1 MRNRR
6 AAFAAIAGTASVAL
20 TMSACGGQSS
30 TGSSKGGTIGIA
42 MPTQASERWITDGKS
57 VVKDLQANGYKT
69 KLVYGENDPAT
80 QVSQIENLIT
90 QGVSALIIAAIDNK
104 SLNKVLQQAADAN
117 IPVISYDRLILG
129 TKNVT
134 YYASFDN
141 EQVGRLQARFIIDK
155 LGLEHGKG
163 PFNIELFAGSSD
175 DNNTKYFFS
184 GALHLLQ
191 PFLDSKQ
198 LVVRSGETALNQVTT
213 LRWDGATAQ
222 KRMNNIL
229 ATSYK
234 TKTVDAVLS
243 PYDGISI
250 GVLAALRSND
260 YGSSASPSRSSRGRT
275 PNWPRSSRSSR
286 VSRRR
291 PSTRTADCSPMS
303 PRTWSTTCSTRG
315 SLSSTT
321 PGPMTT
327 APRSCPPT
335 CCSPSAST
343 RPTTTVFW
351 SRAATT
357 PTPSSSSRTA
367 MACHAAQRT
376 QDRPPLDAVADR
388 TGAAPVAS
396 SRWRAGPIWER
407 ALSKTGESVAM
418 MRPR

>member
-6 AAFAAIAGTASVAL
+6 AALAAIAGTASVAL
-20 TMSACGGQSS
+20 TMSACGGENS

-69 KLVYGENDPAT
+69 KLVYGENEPAT
-80 QVSQIENLIT
+80 QVSQIQNLIT

-104 SLNKVLQQAADAN
+104 SLNKVLQQAADAD

-175 DNNTKYFFS
+175 DNNTQYFFS

-198 LVVRSGETALNQVTT
+198 LVVQSGQTALNQVTT

-222 KRMNNIL
+222 KRMNSIL

-250 GVLAALRSND
+250 GVLAALRSDD
-260 YGSSASPSRSSRGRT
+260 YGSISKPLPVITGQDAELASVKSIIAGQQAQTVYKDSRLLADVAANMVDDVLNKRK
-275 PNWPRSSRSSR
+275 PQLND
-286 VSRRR
+286 
-291 PSTRTADCSPMS
+291 TRTYDNGAKVVPAYLLQPISVDKTNYDSVLVAGGYY
-303 PRTWSTTCSTRG
+303 T
-315 SLSSTT
+315 
-321 PGPMTT
+321 
-327 APRSCPPT
+327 
-335 CCSPSAST
+335 
-343 RPTTTVFW
+343 
-351 SRAATT
+351 
-357 PTPSSSSRTA
+357 
-367 MACHAAQRT
+367 
-376 QDRPPLDAVADR
+376 DA
-388 TGAAPVAS
+388 
-396 SRWRAGPIWER
+396 E
-407 ALSKTGESVAM
+407 LK
-418 MRPR
+418 